1 MFTRRPSPTDDT
13 LRLAVQELGAQT
25 ARVCAVL
32 ERQTAVEADRLAFER
47 ERFHVE
53 QRERAELREEQA
65 KWRAQAEGADLP
77 ETVRAT
83 AQRLAGDDR
92 VLLSKLA
99 AYAARRLREG
109 ITEEMVS
116 RELKFGDTR
125 RVTA

>member
-1 MFTRRPSPTDDT
+1 MFRRRPSPTDDT
-13 LRLAVQELGAQT
+13 LRLAVQELSAQT
-25 ARVCAVL
+25 TRVCQVL
-32 ERQTAVEADRLAFER
+32 ERQTALEEQRLAFER

-53 QRERAELREEQA
+53 QQERAALRDEQA

-77 ETVRAT
+77 DDVRAT

-109 ITEEMVS
+109 ISEEMVS
-116 RELKFGDTR
+116 RELVFGDR
-125 RVTA
+125 RRGSA